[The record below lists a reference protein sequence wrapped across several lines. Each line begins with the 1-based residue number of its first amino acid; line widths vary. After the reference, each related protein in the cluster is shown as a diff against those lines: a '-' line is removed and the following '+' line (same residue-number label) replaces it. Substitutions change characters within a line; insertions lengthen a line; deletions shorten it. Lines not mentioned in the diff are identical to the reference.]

1 MQLILKPKE
10 VTCLVFR
17 SSTFGTPASHA
28 DHRVRCIGSGGGD
41 ERHQG
46 QPRQPRNEHGTC
58 LPGGKGQ
65 GALPRFSGPPG
76 ASCPAGET
84 RKRGDRPTDPPTC
97 SQRGARRSKG
107 ERSLHSHQR
116 TCCSAAHLTTQ
127 EPRAFYRETVDPLY
141 IRGHPLPEVFGH
153 LPSSWGAPIAPAR
166 GAAHVFGGH
175 HAPR

>member
-28 DHRVRCIGSGGGD
+28 DHRVRCIGSGGVD

-46 QPRQPRNEHGTC
+46 QPRQPRNERSTC

-84 RKRGDRPTDPPTC
+84 RKREDRLTDRPTDRLQIARGEEVKGGEVP
-97 SQRGARRSKG
+97 SQSSAHLLLSRPRSS
-107 ERSLHSHQR
+107 R
-116 TCCSAAHLTTQ
+116 HLTTQ
-127 EPRAFYRETVDPLY
+127 EPRAFYRETV
-141 IRGHPLPEVFGH
+141 HPSILEAIPF
-153 LPSSWGAPIAPAR
+153 
-166 GAAHVFGGH
+166 
-175 HAPR
+175 